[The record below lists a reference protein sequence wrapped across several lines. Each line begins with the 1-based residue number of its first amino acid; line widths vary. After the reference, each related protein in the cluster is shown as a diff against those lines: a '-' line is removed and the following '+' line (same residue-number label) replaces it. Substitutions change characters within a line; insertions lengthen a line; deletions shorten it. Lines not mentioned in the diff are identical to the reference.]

1 MKFLIKSNAHLAAL
15 PLELLLVALGGA
27 TSFVRTF
34 AADGLAAAPADIGSL
49 ILAETAL
56 GLLA

>member
-1 MKFLIKSNAHLAAL
+1 MKFLIKNSAHLAAL

-27 TSFVRTF
+27 TFLAETF
-34 AADGLAAAPADIGSL
+34 AADVLAAAPADIGSL

>member
-1 MKFLIKSNAHLAAL
+1 MAAL

-27 TSFVRTF
+27 TFFARTL
-34 AADGLAAAPADIGSL
+34 ATDVLAAVPADFGSL

>member
-1 MKFLIKSNAHLAAL
+1 MAAL

-27 TSFVRTF
+27 TFFVRTF

-56 GLLA
+56 GLLAF